1 MKPAGPTDSS
11 PCPICKRPAPQRARV
26 APFCSSRCQ
35 QIDLG
40 NWLSEAYRV
49 PGDPATAEESPPA
62 PGNEER

>member
-1 MKPAGPTDSS
+1 M
-11 PCPICKRPAPQRARV
+11 